1 MNDRIKILI
10 ADDHQIVRM
19 GLTTIFAKETDLEVV
34 GEARNG
40 IEAVRFARELNP
52 DIVLMDLLMPKKDG
66 VDATIE
72 ILSKLPDTKILL
84 LTSAASSDVI
94 VHALKAGAAGA
105 LLKSADFSALVA
117 AIHTVAAGGHVIDP
131 EVQKLL
137 KNDPP
142 LPELTSRQEEILAL
156 VTRGL
161 TNADIAR
168 QFDIRESSV
177 KEHVN
182 QICSKLGAANRAE
195 AVAIALRKHLLK
207 I

>member
-1 MNDRIKILI
+1 MQKLTVFL
-10 ADDHQIVRM
+10 ADDHAMVRM
-19 GLTTIFAKETDLEVV
+19 GLVSLLGTKKDLQVV
-34 GEARNG
+34 GEAEDG
-40 IEAVRFARELNP
+40 EEAVRKVLDLKP
-52 DIVLMDLLMPKKDG
+52 DVVLMDLLMPRKDG

-94 VHALKAGAAGA
+94 AHALKVGAVGA

-117 AIHTVAAGGHVIDP
+117 AIHTVAAGGRVIDP
-131 EVQKLL
+131 EVRKLL
-137 KNDPP
+137 REDPP

-182 QICSKLGAANRAE
+182 QICTKLGAANRAE

>member
-1 MNDRIKILI
+1 MQKLTVFL
-10 ADDHQIVRM
+10 ADDHAMVRM
-19 GLTTIFAKETDLEVV
+19 GLVSLLGTKKDLQVV
-34 GEARNG
+34 GEAEDG
-40 IEAVRFARELNP
+40 DEAVRKVLDLKP
-52 DIVLMDLLMPKKDG
+52 DVVLMDLLMPKKDG

-94 VHALKAGAAGA
+94 AHALKVGAAGA

-117 AIHTVAAGGHVIDP
+117 AIHTVAAGGRVIDP
-131 EVQKLL
+131 EVKKLL
-137 KNDPP
+137 REDPP

-182 QICSKLGAANRAE
+182 QICTKLGAANRAE

>member
-1 MNDRIKILI
+1 MQKLKVFL
-10 ADDHQIVRM
+10 ADDHAMVRM
-19 GLTTIFAKETDLEVV
+19 GLASLLGTKKDLQVV
-34 GEARNG
+34 GEAEDG
-40 IEAVRFARELNP
+40 EEAVRKVLALKP
-52 DIVLMDLLMPKKDG
+52 DVVLMDLLMPKKDG

-72 ILSKLPDTKILL
+72 ILAKLPNTKILL

-94 VHALKAGAAGA
+94 AHALKVGASGA

-117 AIHTVAAGGHVIDP
+117 AIHTVAAGGHVVDP

-137 KNDPP
+137 KDDPP
-142 LPELTSRQEEILAL
+142 LPELTPRQEEILAL

-182 QICSKLGAANRAE
+182 QICAKLGAANRAE

>member
-1 MNDRIKILI
+1 MQKLTVFL
-10 ADDHQIVRM
+10 ADDHAMVRM
-19 GLTTIFAKETDLEVV
+19 GLVSLLGTKKDLQVV
-34 GEARNG
+34 GEAEDG
-40 IEAVRFARELNP
+40 EEAVRKVLDLKPAV
-52 DIVLMDLLMPKKDG
+52 VLMDLLMPKKDG

-72 ILSKLPDTKILL
+72 ILAKLPDTKILL

-94 VHALKAGAAGA
+94 AHALRVGAAGA
-105 LLKSADFSALVA
+105 LLKSADFSALVT
-117 AIHTVAAGGHVIDP
+117 AIHTVAKGGRVIDP
-131 EVQKLL
+131 EIQKLL
-137 KNDPP
+137 REDPP

-168 QFDIRESSV
+168 QFDIREQSV

-182 QICSKLGAANRAE
+182 QICTKLGAANRAE

>member
-1 MNDRIKILI
+1 MQKLTVFL
-10 ADDHQIVRM
+10 ADDHAMVRM
-19 GLTTIFAKETDLEVV
+19 GLVSLLGTKKDLQVV
-34 GEARNG
+34 GEAEDG
-40 IEAVRFARELNP
+40 EEAVRKVLGLKP
-52 DIVLMDLLMPKKDG
+52 DVVLMDLLMPKKDG

-94 VHALKAGAAGA
+94 AHALKVGAAGA

-117 AIHTVAAGGHVIDP
+117 AIHTVAAGGRVIDP
-131 EVQKLL
+131 EVKKLL
-137 KNDPP
+137 REDPP

-182 QICSKLGAANRAE
+182 QICTKLGAANRAE

>member
-1 MNDRIKILI
+1 MQKLKVFL
-10 ADDHQIVRM
+10 ADDHAMVRM
-19 GLTTIFAKETDLEVV
+19 GLASLLGTKKDLQVV
-34 GEARNG
+34 GEAEDG
-40 IEAVRFARELNP
+40 EEAVRKVLALKP
-52 DIVLMDLLMPKKDG
+52 DVVLMDLLMPKKDG

-72 ILSKLPDTKILL
+72 ILAKLPNTKILL

-94 VHALKAGAAGA
+94 AHALKVGASGA

-117 AIHTVAAGGHVIDP
+117 AIHTVAAGGHVVDP

-137 KNDPP
+137 KEDPP
-142 LPELTSRQEEILAL
+142 LPELTPRQEEILAL

-182 QICSKLGAANRAE
+182 QICAKLGAANRAE

>member
-1 MNDRIKILI
+1 MQKLTVFL
-10 ADDHQIVRM
+10 ADDHAMVRM
-19 GLTTIFAKETDLEVV
+19 GLISLLGTKKDLQVV
-34 GEARNG
+34 GEAEDG
-40 IEAVRFARELNP
+40 EEAVRKVLTLKP
-52 DIVLMDLLMPKKDG
+52 DVVLMDLLMPKKDG

-72 ILSKLPDTKILL
+72 ILAKLPNTKILL

-94 VHALKAGAAGA
+94 AHALKVGAAGA
-105 LLKSADFSALVA
+105 LLKSADFSSLVA
-117 AIHTVAAGGHVIDP
+117 AIRTVAEGGRVIDP

-137 KNDPP
+137 KEDPP

-177 KEHVN
+177 KDHVN
-182 QICSKLGAANRAE
+182 QICIKLGAANRTE

>member
-1 MNDRIKILI
+1 MQKLTVFL
-10 ADDHQIVRM
+10 ADDHAMVRM
-19 GLTTIFAKETDLEVV
+19 GLVSLLGTKKDLQVV
-34 GEARNG
+34 GEAEDG
-40 IEAVRFARELNP
+40 DEAVRKVLDLKP
-52 DIVLMDLLMPKKDG
+52 DVVLMDLLMPKKDG

-94 VHALKAGAAGA
+94 AHALKGGAAGA

-142 LPELTSRQEEILAL
+142 LPELTSRQEEILTL

>member
-1 MNDRIKILI
+1 M
-10 ADDHQIVRM
+10 
-19 GLTTIFAKETDLEVV
+19 
-34 GEARNG
+34 
-40 IEAVRFARELNP
+40 
-52 DIVLMDLLMPKKDG
+52 
-66 VDATIE
+66 
-72 ILSKLPDTKILL
+72 
-84 LTSAASSDVI
+84 
-94 VHALKAGAAGA
+94 
-105 LLKSADFSALVA
+105 LKSADFSTLVA
-117 AIHTVAAGGHVIDP
+117 AIHTVAAGGRVIDP

-137 KNDPP
+137 KEDPP

-168 QFDIRESSV
+168 LFDIRESSV

-182 QICSKLGAANRAE
+182 QICTKLGAANRAE

>member
-1 MNDRIKILI
+1 MQKLTVFL
-10 ADDHQIVRM
+10 ADDHAMVRM
-19 GLTTIFAKETDLEVV
+19 GLVSLLGTKKDLQVV
-34 GEARNG
+34 GEAEDG
-40 IEAVRFARELNP
+40 EEAVRKVLDLKP
-52 DIVLMDLLMPKKDG
+52 DVVLMDLLMPRKDG

-117 AIHTVAAGGHVIDP
+117 AIHTVAAGGRVIDP
-131 EVQKLL
+131 EVKKLL
-137 KNDPP
+137 REDPP

-182 QICSKLGAANRAE
+182 QICTKLGAANRAE

>member
-1 MNDRIKILI
+1 MQKLTVFL
-10 ADDHQIVRM
+10 ADDHAMVRM
-19 GLTTIFAKETDLEVV
+19 GLVSLLGTKKDLQVV
-34 GEARNG
+34 GEAEDG
-40 IEAVRFARELNP
+40 DEAVRKVLDLKP
-52 DIVLMDLLMPKKDG
+52 DVVLMDLLMPKKDG

-94 VHALKAGAAGA
+94 VHALKVGAAGA

-117 AIHTVAAGGHVIDP
+117 AIHTVAAGGRVIDP
-131 EVQKLL
+131 EVKKLL
-137 KNDPP
+137 REDPP

-182 QICSKLGAANRAE
+182 QICTKLGAANRAE

>member
-1 MNDRIKILI
+1 MQKLTVFL
-10 ADDHQIVRM
+10 ADDHAMVRM
-19 GLTTIFAKETDLEVV
+19 GLVSLLGTKKDLQVV
-34 GEARNG
+34 GEAEDG
-40 IEAVRFARELNP
+40 EEAVRKVLDLKP
-52 DIVLMDLLMPKKDG
+52 DVVLMDLLMPKKDG

-94 VHALKAGAAGA
+94 AHALKVGAAGA

-117 AIHTVAAGGHVIDP
+117 AIHTVASGGRVIDP
-131 EVQKLL
+131 EVRKLL
-137 KNDPP
+137 REDPP

-182 QICSKLGAANRAE
+182 QICTKLGAANRAE

>member
-1 MNDRIKILI
+1 MQKLTVFL
-10 ADDHQIVRM
+10 ADDHAMVRM
-19 GLTTIFAKETDLEVV
+19 GLVSLLGTKKDLQVV
-34 GEARNG
+34 GEAEDG
-40 IEAVRFARELNP
+40 DEAVRKVLDLKP
-52 DIVLMDLLMPKKDG
+52 DVVLMDLLMPKKDG

-72 ILSKLPDTKILL
+72 ILSKLPNTKILL

-94 VHALKAGAAGA
+94 AHALKVGAAGA

-117 AIHTVAAGGHVIDP
+117 AIHTVAAGGRVIDP
-131 EVQKLL
+131 EVKKLL
-137 KNDPP
+137 REDPP

>member
-1 MNDRIKILI
+1 MQKLTVFL
-10 ADDHQIVRM
+10 ADDHAMVRM
-19 GLTTIFAKETDLEVV
+19 GLVSLLGTKKDLQVV
-34 GEARNG
+34 GEAEDG
-40 IEAVRFARELNP
+40 EEAVRKVLDLKP
-52 DIVLMDLLMPKKDG
+52 DVVLMDLLMPKKDG

-94 VHALKAGAAGA
+94 AHALKVGAAGA

-117 AIHTVAAGGHVIDP
+117 AIHTVAAGGRVIDQ
-131 EVQKLL
+131 EVKKLL
-137 KNDPP
+137 REDPP

>member
-1 MNDRIKILI
+1 MQKLTVFL
-10 ADDHQIVRM
+10 ADDHAMVRM
-19 GLTTIFAKETDLEVV
+19 GLISLLGTKKDLQIV
-34 GEARNG
+34 GEAEDG
-40 IEAVRFARELNP
+40 EEAVRKVLDLRP
-52 DIVLMDLLMPKKDG
+52 DVVLMDLLMPKKDG

-72 ILSKLPDTKILL
+72 ILAKLPDTKILL

-105 LLKSADFSALVA
+105 LLKSADFSTLVA
-117 AIHTVAAGGHVIDP
+117 AIHTVAAGGRVIDS

-137 KNDPP
+137 KEDPP
-142 LPELTSRQEEILAL
+142 LPELTPRQEEILAL

-182 QICSKLGAANRAE
+182 QICTKLGAANRAE
-195 AVAIALRKHLLK
+195 AVSIALRKHLLK
-207 I
+207 M

>member
-1 MNDRIKILI
+1 MQKLTVFL
-10 ADDHQIVRM
+10 ADDHAMVRM
-19 GLTTIFAKETDLEVV
+19 GLISLLGTKKDLQVV
-34 GEARNG
+34 GEAEDG
-40 IEAVRFARELNP
+40 EEAVRKVITLKP
-52 DIVLMDLLMPKKDG
+52 DVVLMDLLMPKKDG

-72 ILSKLPDTKILL
+72 ILAKLPDTKILL

-94 VHALKAGAAGA
+94 THALKVGATGA
-105 LLKSADFSALVA
+105 LLKSADFSTLVA
-117 AIHTVAAGGHVIDP
+117 AIHTVAAGGRVIDP

-137 KNDPP
+137 KEDPP

-168 QFDIRESSV
+168 LFDIRESSV

-182 QICSKLGAANRAE
+182 QICTKLGAANRAE